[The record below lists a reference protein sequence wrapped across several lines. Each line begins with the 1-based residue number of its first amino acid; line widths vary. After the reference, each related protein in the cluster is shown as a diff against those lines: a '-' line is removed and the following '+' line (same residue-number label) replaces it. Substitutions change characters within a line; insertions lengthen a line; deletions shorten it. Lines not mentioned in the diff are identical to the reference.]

1 MGSLYAWAIHPR
13 AGLNDPCGSTQNIL
27 GFCCWG
33 QRRKKK
39 EQKRKLKGGQ
49 FVLEF
54 YTFCVV
60 IVCVSIPHIS
70 ELKEQRGW
78 GIKGSSPKGKESPAR
93 HNTLNPCTPWISHQ
107 STLQLIDWIHKPLP
121 GNNHRFLSDSVFQHS
136 GWEGFETEKFQ
147 FPGRRAEDVTLQVAR
162 VRIPSQC
169 SDSRLGL
176 QQAGV
181 SMRNSGCSPLDKW
194 EKSRRASHPTHRPEG
209 GLLAF
214 TGKACRE

>member
-1 MGSLYAWAIHPR
+1 MDSPKSLYNLYLEHGADNTKAMGSLYAWAIHPR

-70 ELKEQRGW
+70 ELKEQRG
-78 GIKGSSPKGKESPAR
+78 
-93 HNTLNPCTPWISHQ
+93 
-107 STLQLIDWIHKPLP
+107 
-121 GNNHRFLSDSVFQHS
+121 
-136 GWEGFETEKFQ
+136 
-147 FPGRRAEDVTLQVAR
+147 
-162 VRIPSQC
+162 
-169 SDSRLGL
+169 
-176 QQAGV
+176 
-181 SMRNSGCSPLDKW
+181 
-194 EKSRRASHPTHRPEG
+194 
-209 GLLAF
+209 
-214 TGKACRE
+214 